1 MSTPLNFDFADEQ
14 RLAAVMKVVGIGGAG
29 GNSVDRMIQSGL
41 TGVEFI
47 TINTDAQALDR
58 TLATRKL
65 QIGRTLTKG
74 LGAGANPSVGR
85 EAAEQDVEMIT
96 EALRGADLV
105 FIAAG
110 MGGGTGT
117 GAAPKVAEIARSLG
131 ALTIAIVSKPFEF
144 ESNKRMG
151 VAESGVKTLR
161 EQVDSIV
168 VIPNQRLLSIVDAKT
183 SFLEAFKKA
192 DSVLTDATQCIADLI
207 SVTGI
212 INPDFA
218 DVRKIMNQSGDAMM
232 GIGIASG
239 EERGKNAALMAI
251 HSPMLEDV
259 KIHGASGVLVNVTGS
274 KETTLFEVNEAV
286 MEVRNAAGIN
296 AEIIFGLVVD
306 ESLGD
311 EIRVAVIATG
321 FKAPE
326 VELPR
331 IPDVSIDVRP
341 TRSTDLTEPTITR
354 RVQEA
359 ERNVNSFAVKGNGN
373 GNGNINGSSNSYPA
387 AVPLSMA
394 DLNLKPAGESGG
406 HSFPRRVINLDMD
419 GKGPA
424 DPIPN
429 RIHLVLD
436 TEGDVPPDIT
446 IPTFMRRNGNH
457 VAQ

>member
-1 MSTPLNFDFADEQ
+1 MSTPLNFEFAEDQ

-29 GNSVDRMIQSGL
+29 GNSVDRMIQSGM

-47 TINTDAQALDR
+47 TINTDAGALDR
-58 TLATRKL
+58 TLAPRKL
-65 QIGRTLTKG
+65 QIGRELTKG
-74 LGAGANPSVGR
+74 LGAGANPAIGR
-85 EAAEQDVEMIT
+85 EAAEQDVDMIT

-131 ALTIAIVSKPFEF
+131 ALTIAIVSKPFDF
-144 ESNKRMG
+144 ESNKRMN
-151 VAESGVKTLR
+151 VAELGVKALR

-168 VIPNQRLLSIVDAKT
+168 VIPNQRLLSLVEANT
-183 SFLEAFKKA
+183 TFHEAFKKA

-218 DVRKIMNQSGDAMM
+218 DVKTIMKLSGDTMM

-239 EERGKNAALMAI
+239 EERGRNAALMAI

-286 MEVRNAAGIN
+286 MEVKNAAGPN
-296 AEIIFGLVVD
+296 AEIIFGLVED
-306 ESLGD
+306 NSLG
-311 EIRVAVIATG
+311 ENIRVAVIATG
-321 FKAPE
+321 FRTPE

-331 IPDVSIDVRP
+331 LPDVSIDVRP
-341 TRSTDLTEPTITR
+341 TRTTDLKEPTIIR
-354 RVQEA
+354 NVQER
-359 ERNVNSFAVKGNGN
+359 ERSVNPFAVRSNGN
-373 GNGNINGSSNSYPA
+373 GNVNGNSAAYPPA
-387 AVPLSMA
+387 APVSMA
-394 DLNLKPAGESGG
+394 NLNISAANDGGG
-406 HSFPRRVINLDMD
+406 HATPRKQMMVDLD
-419 GKGPA
+419 GIIPK
-424 DPIPN
+424 DPTPN

-446 IPTFMRRNGNH
+446 VPTFMRRNGNH
-457 VAQ
+457 VSA